1 MQNEMNQIDRMPKK
15 NPLSFQ
21 IDLSKFEKATDE
33 EKKQQ
38 DVMSESASFFK
49 DGMRKLMKN
58 PLAVGS
64 IFVLVAIVLMI
75 VIVPRVVPY
84 GYSDI
89 VTINGVR
96 DTAAQNMAPL
106 QWSEMEQAYI
116 DDGGSLFPH
125 IMGTDEMGRDYFV
138 RVVYG
143 TKVSLIVGIFAAL
156 LVLII
161 GVVYGGVTDR
171 TDRTPVP
178 SFDLAR
184 YMGTWYE
191 IARYDHPFERG
202 LAGVQARYELRP
214 DGRIG
219 VFNSGTDYRSGRCK
233 RARGKACAG
242 QVPGRLRVSFFW
254 VFYSD
259 YNVMEL
265 GGDYDWALVGGGSA
279 KYLWVLS
286 RTPTLPAHTL
296 NRILRLAERRGYRTD
311 RLLFVDQG
319 Q

>member
-1 MQNEMNQIDRMPKK
+1 
-15 NPLSFQ
+15 
-21 IDLSKFEKATDE
+21 
-33 EKKQQ
+33 
-38 DVMSESASFFK
+38 
-49 DGMRKLMKN
+49 MK
-58 PLAVGS
+58 
-64 IFVLVAIVLMI
+64 IAIVLL
-75 VIVPRVVPY
+75 
-84 GYSDI
+84 
-89 VTINGVR
+89 
-96 DTAAQNMAPL
+96 A
-106 QWSEMEQAYI
+106 
-116 DDGGSLFPH
+116 
-125 IMGTDEMGRDYFV
+125 
-138 RVVYG
+138 
-143 TKVSLIVGIFAAL
+143 AAL
-156 LVLII
+156 LVI
-161 GVVYGGVTDR
+161 GVVYGRAADR

-265 GGDYDWALVGGGSA
+265 GGGSA

>member
-1 MQNEMNQIDRMPKK
+1 VKI
-15 NPLSFQ
+15 
-21 IDLSKFEKATDE
+21 
-33 EKKQQ
+33 
-38 DVMSESASFFK
+38 
-49 DGMRKLMKN
+49 
-58 PLAVGS
+58 
-64 IFVLVAIVLMI
+64 AIVLL
-75 VIVPRVVPY
+75 
-84 GYSDI
+84 
-89 VTINGVR
+89 
-96 DTAAQNMAPL
+96 A
-106 QWSEMEQAYI
+106 
-116 DDGGSLFPH
+116 
-125 IMGTDEMGRDYFV
+125 
-138 RVVYG
+138 
-143 TKVSLIVGIFAAL
+143 AAL
-156 LVLII
+156 LVI
-161 GVVYGGVTDR
+161 GVVYGRAADR

-265 GGDYDWALVGGGSA
+265 GGGSA